1 MTIKEQIMADMKAAM
16 KARDAAR
23 LGAIRLLM
31 AAIKHK
37 EVDEQIVAD
46 DTAVNAI
53 IAKLVKQRRDSID
66 QYMAAQRPDLAE
78 KEQAE
83 IDVLATYLPK
93 QLTAEEIDVMIDEAI
108 AAVGMTGMAAMG
120 KVMGM
125 LKPKLTGRA
134 DMPRELPGL
143 EKLGAVCRCIHRIAL
158 GKT

>member
-1 MTIKEQIMADMKAAM
+1 MTIKEQIMADMKEAM

-31 AAIKHK
+31 AAIKQK

-120 KVMGM
+120 KVMGR

-134 DMPRELPGL
+134 DMGQVSGMIKK
-143 EKLGAVCRCIHRIAL
+143 KLMG
-158 GKT
+158 

>member
-1 MTIKEQIMADMKAAM
+1 MTIKEKIMADMKEAM
-16 KARDAAR
+16 KARDAGR

-31 AAIKHK
+31 AAIKQK
-37 EVDEQIVAD
+37 EVDEQVVAD
-46 DTAVNAI
+46 DAAVMAI

-66 QYMAAQRPDLAE
+66 QYLAAQRQDLAD

-93 QLTAEEIDVMIDEAI
+93 QLTAQEIDVMIDEAI
-108 AAVGMTGMAAMG
+108 ATVGMTGMAAMG

-134 DMPRELPGL
+134 DMGQVSGMIKK
-143 EKLGAVCRCIHRIAL
+143 KLMG
-158 GKT
+158 